1 MEALIVALI
10 GATGAL
16 LAAIIS
22 GIYSNRKINKELA
35 LHDQKSSSES
45 QSLAKEHTMLSQEHT
60 ALSKEL
66 AAGSERIVQ
75 NLSSISGDIRIV
87 RERQAEDR
95 VRQEMAFKSLD
106 EKQKHLMECA
116 SDMGKFAQEFS
127 RIAIENEQLR
137 MENRRLQQQQIQLKE
152 TIKHLEQQV
161 YRSQHPSIQDMDY
174 GMGFEP

>member
-1 MEALIVALI
+1 
-10 GATGAL
+10 
-16 LAAIIS
+16 
-22 GIYSNRKINKELA
+22 
-35 LHDQKSSSES
+35 
-45 QSLAKEHTMLSQEHT
+45 MLSQEHT
-60 ALSKEL
+60 VLSKEL

-127 RIAIENEQLR
+127 RIAVENEQLR

-152 TIKHLEQQV
+152 IIKHLEQ
-161 YRSQHPSIQDMDY
+161 
-174 GMGFEP
+174 